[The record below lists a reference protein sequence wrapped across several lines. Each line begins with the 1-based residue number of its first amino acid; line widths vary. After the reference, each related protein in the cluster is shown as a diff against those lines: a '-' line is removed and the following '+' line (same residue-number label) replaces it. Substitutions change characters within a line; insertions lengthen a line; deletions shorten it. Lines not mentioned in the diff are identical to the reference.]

1 MTLMR
6 YLLYLSFSLLFIFIC
21 AGGAWAQQSKCT
33 LAAAQS
39 PELRGLRLG
48 MTEEQVRARFKVI
61 EAEPVDEFKVE
72 RLQLEPGGQMETD
85 AVRDISAELIG
96 QKVVAIRLVYN
107 PAPASKTQEAFAD
120 ELSRSLK
127 LPSAW
132 KPVSVGSTVTGM
144 VMECAGFKLSANLI
158 GGIIPVVYLSS
169 LEAETTLLRR
179 QAERERRLRDFF
191 KP

>member
-1 MTLMR
+1 MK
-6 YLLYLSFSLLFIFIC
+6 YPAHLSLSLLLFIIC
-21 AGGAWAQQSKCT
+21 ADAALAQQEKCT
-33 LAAAQS
+33 LPTTRA

-48 MTEEQVRARFKVI
+48 MTAEQLSARFKII

-72 RLQLEPGGQMETD
+72 RLRLEPSLGRTEAD
-85 AVRDISAELIG
+85 AVRDIAVELIG
-96 QKVVAIRLVYN
+96 KRVIAIRLVYN
-107 PAPASKTQEAFAD
+107 TSTTLETQQAFAE
-120 ELSRSLK
+120 ELSRTFN
-127 LPSAW
+127 LPAAW

-158 GGIIPVVYLSS
+158 GGRIPVLYLSA